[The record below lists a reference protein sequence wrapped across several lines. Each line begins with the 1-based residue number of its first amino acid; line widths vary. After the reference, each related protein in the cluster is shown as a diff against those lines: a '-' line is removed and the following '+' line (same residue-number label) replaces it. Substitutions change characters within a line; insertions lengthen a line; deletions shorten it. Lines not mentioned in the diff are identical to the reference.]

1 MVKTAAKLR
10 GKTAKLRGKTAKFGG
25 KTAKFGGKTAKFGG
39 KTAKGFS
46 NKKPDIFKKRHKVQ
60 SAGTKKN

>member
-46 NKKPDIFKKRHKVQ
+46 NKKPDIFKKGFTYIRGFQ
-60 SAGTKKN
+60 PL

>member
-10 GKTAKLRGKTAKFGG
+10 G